1 MAFGLDNIA
10 DWLRNLLEEG
20 QRTVDVVN
28 GDAPLTNIPAVN
40 KNVNDAIIN
49 PGKMLAE
56 VSGVSQGYRGARPGA
71 SNMDKGLAL
80 LALTGMLSGGG
91 AADDI
96 ARVGGQAGGR
106 VVRGGK
112 NKILDVFGPKA
123 EMFHAGPTGGI
134 KKFTPSTN
142 AEAILGKQGKPYTY
156 FLPKEQAIGNLPQY
170 MAPNHRLTGTGNVTG
185 SIYRAKVP
193 VHRLEQY
200 TLPGSTRPHP
210 YGRRVSVPVK
220 VLEEK
225 KFKNQGVGDV
235 NDVLRKWLN
244 IQD

>member
-10 DWLRNLLEEG
+10 DWLKNLLEEG
-20 QRTVDVVN
+20 QNAVNIVN
-28 GDAPLTNIPAVN
+28 GNAPATNIPSVN
-40 KNVNDAIIN
+40 RNINDAIVN
-49 PGKMLAE
+49 PGRMLSE
-56 VSGVSQGYRGARPGA
+56 FSGASQAYRGAKPNAR
-71 SNMDKGLAL
+71 NMDKGLAL
-80 LALTGMLSGGG
+80 LALTGMLGGAG

-96 ARVGGQAGGR
+96 TRASGR
-106 VVRGGK
+106 VARGGK
-112 NKILDVFGPKA
+112 NKMLDVFGPKA

-134 KKFTPSTN
+134 KKFTPSTK

-156 FLPKEQAIGNLPQY
+156 FLPKEQAVGNLPQY

-210 YGRRVSVPVK
+210 YGRRVSIPVK

-225 KFKNQGVGDV
+225 RFNNQGVGEV